1 MFKNNFKMEC
11 LKNGKITPHRNV
23 MRYGDKKSFRSK
35 TICAVEFKLAV
46 DLLLKHSVYIFFE
59 LEVKIVENVDGGVST
74 KQARTLVL
82 YILYHVIYIHILY

>member
-46 DLLLKHSVYIFFE
+46 DLLLKHSV
-59 LEVKIVENVDGGVST
+59 
-74 KQARTLVL
+74 
-82 YILYHVIYIHILY
+82 